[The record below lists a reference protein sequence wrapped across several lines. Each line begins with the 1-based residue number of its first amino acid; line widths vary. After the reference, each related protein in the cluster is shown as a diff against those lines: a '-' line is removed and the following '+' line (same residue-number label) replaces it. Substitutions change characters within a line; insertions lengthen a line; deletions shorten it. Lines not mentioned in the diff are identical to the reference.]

1 MSEKGGYVSTT
12 NACRVCAPLG
22 ACVAFKGVR
31 GAVPLLHG
39 SQGCATYM
47 RRYLISHFRE
57 PMDVA
62 SSSLGEKE
70 AVFGG
75 GPSLKAGLSNV
86 ARKYAPELV
95 GVATTCLT
103 EVIGDDVGAI
113 LGEFSRETPDFA
125 ARVVRVST
133 PSFQGNHV
141 QGFHAAVRSLTD
153 QLVREGGEVLANR
166 VNLFPGFV
174 SPADLR
180 HLREIVNGFGFDP
193 VILPDYSETLDGPA
207 KAEYEPLPS
216 GGTPVERIEEMGR
229 SAASLE
235 LGRALAGTGTAAE
248 LLASRFK
255 VPAVSLGLPVGLR
268 ESDRFFEALSTLSG
282 RSVPEEHKLE
292 RGRLVDAYVDGHKYL
307 AGRRVA
313 VFGDEDLVIGLA
325 SFLAETGVQPVLC
338 ATGAKGERFA
348 AEIGAATEGLVF
360 EPARAESGVDFDD
373 IARMAEEAKP
383 ELLIGTSKGFGIAR
397 KLGIPLL
404 RVGFPIHDRFGGQR
418 ILHVG
423 YRGALALY
431 DRVVNAILEIEQE
444 RSSVGYGYL

>member
-1 MSEKGGYVSTT
+1 M
-12 NACRVCAPLG
+12 
-22 ACVAFKGVR
+22 
-31 GAVPLLHG
+31 
-39 SQGCATYM
+39 
-47 RRYLISHFRE
+47 
-57 PMDVA
+57 
-62 SSSLGEKE
+62 
-70 AVFGG
+70 
-75 GPSLKAGLSNV
+75 
-86 ARKYAPELV
+86 
-95 GVATTCLT
+95 ATTCLT
-103 EVIGDDVGAI
+103 ETIGDDVGAI
-113 LGEFSRETPDFA
+113 LGEFTRETPDFA

-141 QGFHAAVRSLTD
+141 QGFHAAVRALAD
-153 QLVREGGEVLANR
+153 QLAREAGEVLPNR

-180 HLREIVNGFGFDP
+180 HLGEIVRGFGLDP

-216 GGTPVERIEEMGR
+216 GGTPVERIEKMGR

-235 LGRALAGTGTAAE
+235 LGRALAGTDTAAA
-248 LLASRFK
+248 LLATRFR

-268 ESDRFFEALSTLSG
+268 ESDRFFGALSTLAG
-282 RSVPEEHKLE
+282 RSIPEEHNLE

-325 SFLAETGVQPVLC
+325 SFLAEIGVQPVLC
-338 ATGAKGERFA
+338 ATGATGERFA
-348 AEIGAATEGLVF
+348 AEIRAVTEGLVL
-360 EPARAESGVDFDD
+360 EPVRAESGVDFDD

-383 ELLIGTSKGFGIAR
+383 DLLIGSSKGFGIAR

-418 ILHVG
+418 TLHVG

-431 DRVVNAILEIEQE
+431 DRVVNAILQIEQE